1 MTQHSSWDFGFES
14 LNAIYTL
21 FSFFI
26 CVLLLALRFV
36 KHCFFLLF
44 FLCFCRNWSQLIQR
58 AGGETCL
65 CWDTLNTSWFVHL
78 TSRLFWKTELEE
90 RMWFASDSL
99 QCCRSV
105 CEEMFLCTVTDGE
118 LRANEWNIF
127 ILYAKGNL
135 FEFIQ
140 LSFQDE
146 TLLQIEILWV
156 TINNTFIVKIWVW
169 VKH

>member
-90 RMWFASDSL
+90 RLLDSPVIL
-99 QCCRSV
+99 FNAVDQFVRKCSCVLSQMENSER
-105 CEEMFLCTVTDGE
+105 M
-118 LRANEWNIF
+118 NEIY
-127 ILYAKGNL
+127 LYCMLKEICLNL
-135 FEFIQ
+135 FNVF
-140 LSFQDE
+140 SR
-146 TLLQIEILWV
+146 
-156 TINNTFIVKIWVW
+156 
-169 VKH
+169 